1 MGGIMTEHAT
11 EAAAPEY
18 GFSDEELA
26 VLPTVYRDGLFDGQV
41 VLVSGAGSGLG
52 KATAFLFAR
61 LGADLVIC
69 GRDPEKLET
78 TEAALKAFGGAVL
91 SQSMTIRDPDQ
102 VGALMDAVWDR
113 FGRLDVLIDNA
124 GGQFAQPAIDYSVKG
139 WQAVIDLNLN
149 GTWYMMQNAARHWRD
164 RDQAGCIVN
173 IVAVV
178 ARGLPGIS
186 HTCAARAGIIHLS
199 KSLAIEWAPL
209 NIRVN
214 NVAVGCVETQA
225 VDRYPPEA
233 RPGFKRANPMMRM
246 GDAQDVAEACV
257 YLAAPSGKFITGE
270 VVAIDGGQQLW
281 GDFWALGRPDYY
293 GPDGGPDRQV

>member
-1 MGGIMTEHAT
+1 MAEHAAK
-11 EAAAPEY
+11 AAKPEY
-18 GFSDEELA
+18 GFSDDELA

-41 VLVSGAGSGLG
+41 VLISGAGSGLG

-69 GRDPEKLET
+69 GRDPEKLERA
-78 TEAALKAFGGAVL
+78 EAALKAFGGAVL

-102 VGALMDAVWDR
+102 VAALMDAVWRR
-113 FGRLDVLIDNA
+113 FGKLDVLINNA

-139 WQAVIDLNLN
+139 WNAVIDLNLN
-149 GTWYMMQNAARHWRD
+149 GTWYMMQNAAQRWRE
-164 RDQAGCIVN
+164 RGQAGCIVN
-173 IVAVV
+173 ITAVV
-178 ARGLPGIS
+178 GRGLPGIS
-186 HTCAARAGIIHLS
+186 HTCAARAGVIHLS
-199 KSLAIEWAPL
+199 KSLAVEWAPL

-214 NVAVGCVETQA
+214 NVAVGCVETEA
-225 VDRYPPEA
+225 VGRYPPEA

-270 VVAIDGGQQLW
+270 VVTIDGGQQLW
-281 GDFWALGRPDYY
+281 GDFWAIARPDYF
-293 GPDGGPDRQV
+293 GPDGRE

>member
-1 MGGIMTEHAT
+1 
-11 EAAAPEY
+11 
-18 GFSDEELA
+18 
-26 VLPTVYRDGLFDGQV
+26 
-41 VLVSGAGSGLG
+41 
-52 KATAFLFAR
+52 
-61 LGADLVIC
+61 
-69 GRDPEKLET
+69 
-78 TEAALKAFGGAVL
+78 
-91 SQSMTIRDPDQ
+91 MTIRDPDQ

-270 VVAIDGGQQLW
+270 VVAIDGG
-281 GDFWALGRPDYY
+281 
-293 GPDGGPDRQV
+293 PDRQV